1 MFLLDTNVVSEL
13 RRSVRCD
20 ASVAAW
26 GASADPQ
33 RQFLS
38 LISVLELQIGVM
50 RVERRDGVSGAS
62 LRKWLDEQVL
72 VTFADRILPID
83 TSVAR
88 TCAALHVPDPR
99 PERDALI
106 AATAL
111 HHRLTIVTRNVKDFA
126 GLGVVVLNPWDPN
139 ALAGIDRG

>member
-1 MFLLDTNVVSEL
+1 MYLLDTNVVSEL
-13 RRSVRCD
+13 RRSTRCD

-26 GASADPQ
+26 AASADPQ

-38 LISVLELQIGVM
+38 VISVLELQIGVM
-50 RVERRDGVSGAS
+50 RVERRDAASGAL
-62 LRKWLDEQVL
+62 LRQWLDERVL

-83 TSVAR
+83 TVVAR

-111 HHRLTIVTRNVKDFA
+111 HHRLSIVTRNVKDFA
-126 GLGVVVLNPWDPN
+126 GLNVFVLNPWDPK
-139 ALAGIDRG
+139 ALTGSEQG